1 MLLIMVHNCVLI
13 LSFLLSM
20 PQSLED
26 TTEPVGLDSSF
37 ICNRIIYTSF
47 EENPII
53 ISAFPSMVHPPNRG
67 IILGW
72 LWHVMMR
79 QEAKIG
85 NMWPLDPPHIILTSL
100 CTCIT
105 NPPLIF
111 RLSSPPHKHFDCCI
125 FLCVFW
131 EYCCVGVCFC
141 GTSKVNNVQ
150 RWLPPPNW
158 TWWWQ
163 FWRYNRHPP
172 PLLSKSA
179 GGGAT
184 VAGEPVYV
192 LPRADGEWCMHQ
204 RFYFV

>member
-1 MLLIMVHNCVLI
+1 MLIRCYWLWYTIVYLFYLSYFQCPKVWKIQQSQLVWIRPSFAIVLFTHHSRKIRLLLVH
-13 LSFLLSM
+13 F
-20 PQSLED
+20 
-26 TTEPVGLDSSF
+26 
-37 ICNRIIYTSF
+37 
-47 EENPII
+47 PI
-53 ISAFPSMVHPPNRG
+53 VHPPNRG
-67 IILGW
+67 IIFGW

-100 CTCIT
+100 CTYIA

-163 FWRYNRHPP
+163 FWR
-172 PLLSKSA
+172 
-179 GGGAT
+179 
-184 VAGEPVYV
+184 
-192 LPRADGEWCMHQ
+192 
-204 RFYFV
+204 